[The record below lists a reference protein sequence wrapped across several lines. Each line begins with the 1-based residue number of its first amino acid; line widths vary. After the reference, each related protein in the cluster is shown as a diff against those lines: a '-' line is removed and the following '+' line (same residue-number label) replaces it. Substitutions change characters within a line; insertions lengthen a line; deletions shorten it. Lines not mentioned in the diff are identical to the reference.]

1 MKELCLRGQLNTFK
15 IPLQFFVM
23 KINPRQL
30 EKAMKQM
37 GMQTKQI
44 DADEVIIKTA
54 DMDIVINNPNVTLM
68 NAMGQESYQIV
79 GDAEERPKEKFV
91 DDDVKMVM
99 DKTGVNEEEA
109 KKALEEAGDIATA
122 ILNLKT

>member
-1 MKELCLRGQLNTFK
+1 MSSQL
-15 IPLQFFVM
+15 FVM

-44 DADEVIIKTA
+44 DAEEVIIRTA
-54 DMDIVINNPNVTLM
+54 DKDIVINNPNVTLM

-79 GDAEERPKEKFV
+79 GDAEERPKEKFI

-99 DKTGVNEEEA
+99 EKTGVSEKEA
-109 KKALEEAGDIATA
+109 RKALEDAGDIATA